1 MLKIFKTK
9 RSALFSLGLAAGAAI
24 TLGGQTV
31 LAQMSGPKE
40 HKGLKVDMLQ
50 ELSEETLEATMGLTG
65 YTMRMRAIEIAPGGQ
80 IAEHSHAER
89 PGLVTVID
97 GEWVEGEPDG
107 EETFAGENLGTLP
120 EKEDTVHWFYNRT
133 DAPATALVC
142 DFAKTS

>member
-1 MLKIFKTK
+1 MLKLFNTNK
-9 RSALFSLGLAAGAAI
+9 SALFSLGLAAGAAMI
-24 TLGGQTV
+24 LGGQTV

-40 HKGLKVDMLQ
+40 HKGLKVDLLQ
-50 ELSEETLEATMGLTG
+50 ELSEDTLEATMGLTG
-65 YTMRMRAIEIAPGGQ
+65 YTMRMRSIEIEPGGQ

-107 EETFAGENLGTLP
+107 EETFAGTDLGTLP

-133 DAPATALVC
+133 YKPATALVC
-142 DFAKTS
+142 DFAPVS